1 MGMGTTPILILKE
14 GTKRERGKDAQYDN
28 IMAARAI
35 ADAVR
40 STLGPKGMDKMLVDS
55 MGDVVITNDGVTIL
69 KEIDVQHPAA
79 KMVVEVAKTQDEEV
93 GDGTTTAAILAGE
106 FLKNALD
113 LIDSKVH
120 PTIIAKGYRMA
131 SERAVEIL
139 DSLGITVGAD
149 DVETLR
155 NIAMTAMMSKSISG
169 SREHMAKLAVEA
181 IRTITEERD
190 GNLKADLD
198 NIQIVKKQGGSM
210 EDTEMIRGIIVD
222 KEPVHSAMPKKIEN
236 AKIALVNSALEIK
249 KTEVE
254 AKIQIT
260 NPEQMQ
266 AFLNEE
272 ERILKQMVE
281 QIRSVGANV
290 VFCQKGI
297 DDLVQHYLAKERI
310 FAARRLKE
318 SDMEKLSKA
327 TSAKIVNKLSEL
339 EKRDLGEAAL
349 VEVKKM
355 QDDEMTFVTGCK
367 NPKAVSILIRGGT
380 EHVVDEIERSLDD
393 ALNVVRVAI
402 EDGKMAAGGG
412 ATAMELAMGLK
423 DFAASVS
430 GREQMAIDAYASAL
444 EVVPIALAQNAGLD
458 PIDVL
463 IDLRK
468 AHKAGNKYAGI
479 NVFTGKVVNMRKE
492 NVLEPLR
499 VGRQAIISATDAAI
513 MILRIDDVVASKGGD
528 KGGPPGRGG
537 MPGGE
542 GLGGMGGGEY

>member
-1 MGMGTTPILILKE
+1 MGMGTTPILILKQ

-139 DSLGITVGAD
+139 DSLGITVDAD

-266 AFLNEE
+266 AFLDEE

-281 QIRSVGANV
+281 RIKSVGANV

-297 DDLVQHYLAKERI
+297 DDLAQHYLAKERI

-327 TSAKIVNKLSEL
+327 TNANIVNKLSEL

-355 QDDEMTFVTGCK
+355 QDDQMTFVTGCK

-402 EDGKMAAGGG
+402 EDGKMTAGGG
-412 ATAMELAMGLK
+412 ATSMELAMGLK

-444 EVVPIALAQNAGLD
+444 EVVPIALAENAGLD

-499 VGRQAIISATDAAI
+499 VGKQAISSATDAAI
-513 MILRIDDVVASKGGD
+513 MILRIDDVVAAKGGD

>member
-297 DDLVQHYLAKERI
+297 DDLVQHYLAKEKI

>member
-1 MGMGTTPILILKE
+1 MGMGTTPVIILKE
-14 GTKRERGKDAQYDN
+14 GTRREKGKDAQYDN

-139 DSLGITVGAD
+139 DSLGIAVDAD

-169 SREHMAKLAVEA
+169 SREHMAKLSVEA
-181 IRTITEERD
+181 VRTITEERD
-190 GNLKADLD
+190 GNLRADLD

-281 QIRSVGANV
+281 QIKSVGANV

-327 TSAKIVNKLSEL
+327 TGAKIVNKLSEL
-339 EKRDLGEAAL
+339 DKKDLGEAAL

-355 QDDEMTFVTGCK
+355 QEDEMTFVTGCK

-380 EHVVDEIERSLDD
+380 EHVVDEVERSLDD

-402 EDGKMAAGGG
+402 EDGKMTAGGG

-430 GREQMAIDAYASAL
+430 GREQMAIDAYATAL
-444 EVVPIALAQNAGLD
+444 EAVPIALAENAGLD

-499 VGRQAIISATDAAI
+499 VGRQAITSATDAAI
-513 MILRIDDVVASKGGD
+513 MILRIDDVVASKGGN

>member
-1 MGMGTTPILILKE
+1 MGMGTTSILILKE

-69 KEIDVQHPAA
+69 KEIDVHHPAA

-139 DSLGITVGAD
+139 DSLGIQVGRD
-149 DVETLR
+149 DIETLR

-281 QIRSVGANV
+281 QIKTVGANV

-355 QDDEMTFVTGCK
+355 HDDEMTFVTGCK

-412 ATAMELAMGLK
+412 ATSMELAMGLK

-513 MILRIDDVVASKGGD
+513 MILRIDDVVASKGGE

>member
-1 MGMGTTPILILKE
+1 MGMGTTPILILKQ

-139 DSLGITVGAD
+139 DSLGITVDAD

-266 AFLNEE
+266 AFLDEE

-281 QIRSVGANV
+281 RIKSVGANV

-297 DDLVQHYLAKERI
+297 DDLAQHYLAKERI

-327 TSAKIVNKLSEL
+327 TNANIVNKLSEL

-355 QDDEMTFVTGCK
+355 QDDQMTFVTGCK

-402 EDGKMAAGGG
+402 EDGKMTAGGG
-412 ATAMELAMGLK
+412 ATSMELAMGLK

-444 EVVPIALAQNAGLD
+444 EVVPIALAENAGLD

-513 MILRIDDVVASKGGD
+513 MILRIDDVVAAKGGE

>member
-1 MGMGTTPILILKE
+1 MGMGTTPILILKQ

-106 FLKNALD
+106 FLKNALE

-139 DSLGITVGAD
+139 DSLGIQVGRD
-149 DVETLR
+149 DIETLR

-181 IRTITEERD
+181 VRTIIEERD

-198 NIQIVKKQGGSM
+198 NIQIVKKQGGSL

-272 ERILKQMVE
+272 ERILKQMV
-281 QIRSVGANV
+281 
-290 VFCQKGI
+290 
-297 DDLVQHYLAKERI
+297 
-310 FAARRLKE
+310 
-318 SDMEKLSKA
+318 
-327 TSAKIVNKLSEL
+327 
-339 EKRDLGEAAL
+339 
-349 VEVKKM
+349 
-355 QDDEMTFVTGCK
+355 
-367 NPKAVSILIRGGT
+367 
-380 EHVVDEIERSLDD
+380 
-393 ALNVVRVAI
+393 
-402 EDGKMAAGGG
+402 
-412 ATAMELAMGLK
+412 
-423 DFAASVS
+423 
-430 GREQMAIDAYASAL
+430 
-444 EVVPIALAQNAGLD
+444 
-458 PIDVL
+458 
-463 IDLRK
+463 
-468 AHKAGNKYAGI
+468 
-479 NVFTGKVVNMRKE
+479 
-492 NVLEPLR
+492 
-499 VGRQAIISATDAAI
+499 
-513 MILRIDDVVASKGGD
+513 
-528 KGGPPGRGG
+528 
-537 MPGGE
+537 
-542 GLGGMGGGEY
+542 

>member
-1 MGMGTTPILILKE
+1 MGMGTTPILILKQ

-139 DSLGITVGAD
+139 DSLGITVDAD

-198 NIQIVKKQGGSM
+198 NIQIVKKQGGSL

-266 AFLNEE
+266 AFLDEE

-281 QIRSVGANV
+281 RIKSVGANV

-297 DDLVQHYLAKERI
+297 DDLAQHYLAKERI

-327 TSAKIVNKLSEL
+327 TNANIVNKLSEL

-355 QDDEMTFVTGCK
+355 QDDQMTFVTGCK

-402 EDGKMAAGGG
+402 EDGKMTAGGG
-412 ATAMELAMGLK
+412 ATSMELAMGLK

-444 EVVPIALAQNAGLD
+444 EVVPIALAENAGLD

-499 VGRQAIISATDAAI
+499 VGKQAISSATDAAI
-513 MILRIDDVVASKGGD
+513 MILRIDDVVAAKGGD

>member
-1 MGMGTTPILILKE
+1 MGMGTTPVIILKE
-14 GTKRERGKDAQYDN
+14 GTRREKGKDAQYDN

-55 MGDVVITNDGVTIL
+55 VGDVVITNDGVTIL

-106 FLKNALD
+106 FLKNALS

-120 PTIIAKGYRMA
+120 PTVIAKGYRMA

-139 DSLGITVGAD
+139 DSLGITVDAD
-149 DVETLR
+149 DVETLT

-181 IRTITEERD
+181 VRTITEERD
-190 GNLKADLD
+190 GNLRADLD

-210 EDTEMIRGIIVD
+210 EDTEMIRGIILD

-236 AKIALVNSALEIK
+236 ARIALVNSALEIK

-266 AFLNEE
+266 AFLDEE

-297 DDLVQHYLAKERI
+297 DDLVQHYLAKERV

-327 TSAKIVNKLSEL
+327 TGAKIVNKLSEL
-339 EKRDLGEAAL
+339 DKKDLGEAAL

-355 QDDEMTFVTGCK
+355 QEDEMTFVTGCK

-380 EHVVDEIERSLDD
+380 EHVVDEVERSLDD

-402 EDGKMAAGGG
+402 EDGKMTAGGG

-430 GREQMAIDAYASAL
+430 GREQMAIDAYATAL
-444 EVVPIALAQNAGLD
+444 EAVPIALAENAGLD

-499 VGRQAIISATDAAI
+499 VGRQAITSATDAAV
-513 MILRIDDVVASKGGD
+513 MILRIDDVVASKGGG

-542 GLGGMGGGEY
+542 DLGGMGGGEY

>member
-1 MGMGTTPILILKE
+1 MGMGTTPILILKQ

-139 DSLGITVGAD
+139 DSLGITVDAD

-266 AFLNEE
+266 AFLDEE

-281 QIRSVGANV
+281 RIKSVGANV

-297 DDLVQHYLAKERI
+297 DDLAQHYLAKERI

-327 TSAKIVNKLSEL
+327 TNANIVNKLSEL

-355 QDDEMTFVTGCK
+355 QDDQMTFVTGCK

-402 EDGKMAAGGG
+402 EDGKMTAGGG
-412 ATAMELAMGLK
+412 ATSMELAMGLK

-444 EVVPIALAQNAGLD
+444 EAVPTALAENAGLD

-499 VGRQAIISATDAAI
+499 VGKQAISSATDAAI
-513 MILRIDDVVASKGGD
+513 MILRIDDVVAAKGGD

>member
-139 DSLGITVGAD
+139 DSLGIQVGRD
-149 DVETLR
+149 DIETLR

-181 IRTITEERD
+181 VRTITEERD

-281 QIRSVGANV
+281 QIKSVGANV

-513 MILRIDDVVASKGGD
+513 MILRIDDVVASKGGE

>member
-169 SREHMAKLAVEA
+169 SREPMAKLAVEA

-281 QIRSVGANV
+281 QIKTVGANV

-355 QDDEMTFVTGCK
+355 QDDKMTFVTGCK

-444 EVVPIALAQNAGLD
+444 EVVPITLAENAGLD

-513 MILRIDDVVASKGGD
+513 MILRIDDVVASKGGE